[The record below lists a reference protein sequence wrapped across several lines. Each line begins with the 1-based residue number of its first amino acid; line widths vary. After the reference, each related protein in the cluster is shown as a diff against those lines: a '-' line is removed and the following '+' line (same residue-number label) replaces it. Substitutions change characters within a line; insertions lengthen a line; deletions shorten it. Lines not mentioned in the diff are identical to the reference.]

1 MSSVALHFR
10 VFGTP
15 VTVGPDIVIGL
26 GVLGLLS
33 RLWGI
38 ALAEWIALGFV
49 ALLLHELGHA
59 MAFRR
64 YGVKSSIRFFL
75 LGGLTVPDDPDAASQ
90 LTHREMI
97 VVPLA
102 GPLVGLVLGG
112 IMFGFWPVFQHAPS
126 EVKTPMFI
134 WAFVN
139 LGWGI
144 FNLMPIGSLD
154 GGQILRN
161 AAAAAIPGRGGVA
174 LGLAS
179 SLVASVVVA
188 LVAVAIH
195 QVYVA
200 LIAVVFGLADTSVYG
215 QLRDA
220 IFPAG
225 GAGPAAE
232 PDERP
237 AAMDDQAGSAGPPD
251 GSEQMWRRPPPG
263 P

>member
-75 LGGLTVPDDPDAASQ
+75 LGGLTTPDDLDAASQ

-97 VVPLA
+97 VVSLA

-126 EVKTPMFI
+126 EVKTPLFF

-161 AAAAAIPGRGGVA
+161 AAAAAVPGRWGVA
-174 LGLAS
+174 LGLAGI
-179 SLVASVVVA
+179 LVASVVVA

-195 QVYVA
+195 QVYIA
-200 LIAVVFGLADTSVYG
+200 FIAVVFGLADTSVYG

-220 IFPAG
+220 IFPTG
-225 GAGPAAE
+225 RGPAAE
-232 PDERP
+232 PDDGL
-237 AAMDDQAGSAGPPD
+237 AAIDDQAGSAGLPD

>member
-10 VFGTP
+10 VLGTP
-15 VTVGPDIVIGL
+15 ITVGPDIVIGL

-38 ALAEWIALGFV
+38 ALAEWVALGFV

-59 MAFRR
+59 MAYRR

-75 LGGLTVPDDPDAASQ
+75 LGGLTVPDDPDEASQ
-90 LTHREMI
+90 LTHREM
-97 VVPLA
+97 VLVPLA
-102 GPLVGLVLGG
+102 GPLVGLVLGA
-112 IMFGFWPVFQHAPS
+112 IMFGFWPVFHDAPS

-161 AAAAAIPGRGGVA
+161 AAAGAVPGRGGVA
-174 LGLAS
+174 LGLAG

-188 LVAVAIH
+188 LVAVELH
-195 QVYVA
+195 QPYVA
-200 LIAVVFGLADTSVYG
+200 FIAVVFGLADTSVYG

-225 GAGPAAE
+225 RADPAAE
-232 PDERP
+232 PDTLP
-237 AAMDDQAGSAGPPD
+237 AATDDPAASGRPSG
-251 GSEQMWRRPPPG
+251 GGEQR
-263 P
+263 

>member
-1 MSSVALHFR
+1 LSSVALHFR
-10 VFGTP
+10 VLGTP

-75 LGGLTVPDDPDAASQ
+75 LGGLTTPDDQEAASQ
-90 LTHREMI
+90 LTHREMVI
-97 VVPLA
+97 VPLA
-102 GPLVGLVLGG
+102 GPLVGLVLGT
-112 IMFGFWPVFQHAPS
+112 IMFGFWPVFHDAPS

-144 FNLMPIGSLD
+144 FNLMPIGNLD

-161 AAAAAIPGRGGVA
+161 AAAAAVPGRWGVA
-174 LGLAS
+174 LGLAG

-200 LIAVVFGLADTSVYG
+200 LIAVLFGLADTSVYG

-225 GAGPAAE
+225 GADPAAE
-232 PDERP
+232 PDTLP
-237 AAMDDQAGSAGPPD
+237 AATDDPAASGRPSG
-251 GSEQMWRRPPPG
+251 GGEQR
-263 P
+263 

>member
-10 VFGTP
+10 VLGTP

-26 GVLGLLS
+26 GALGLLS

-75 LGGLTVPDDPDAASQ
+75 LGGLTTPDDQEAASQ
-90 LTHREMI
+90 LTHREMVI
-97 VVPLA
+97 VPLA
-102 GPLVGLVLGG
+102 GPLVGLVLGT
-112 IMFGFWPVFQHAPS
+112 IMFGFWPVFHDAPS

-144 FNLMPIGSLD
+144 FNLMPIGNLD

-161 AAAAAIPGRGGVA
+161 AAAAAVPGRWGVA
-174 LGLAS
+174 LGLAG

-200 LIAVVFGLADTSVYG
+200 LIAVLFGLADTSVYG

-225 GAGPAAE
+225 GADPAAE
-232 PDERP
+232 PDTLP
-237 AAMDDQAGSAGPPD
+237 AATDDPAASGRPSG
-251 GSEQMWRRPPPG
+251 GGEQR
-263 P
+263 